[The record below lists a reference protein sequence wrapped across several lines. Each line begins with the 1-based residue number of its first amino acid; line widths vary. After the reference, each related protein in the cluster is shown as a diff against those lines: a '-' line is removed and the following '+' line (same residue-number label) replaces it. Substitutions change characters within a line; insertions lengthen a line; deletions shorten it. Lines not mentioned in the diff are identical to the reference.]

1 MNTISQAQFQKIL
14 DEVLQ
19 DITQQLAGIQ
29 LCPQE
34 ETPENDEMYTLY
46 TTFEGGYQASIAL
59 CAEVALLTRLTQ
71 YMMQE
76 EHIAQEDI
84 EDFAK
89 EYFNVLCGQIAAGLF
104 NATHIA
110 SRFGV
115 PNFHLGRYTPSGTGE
130 QLVLN
135 YTSDQHESAQVIHQ
149 AEQPLAHENTQMQA
163 EKPLHKKS

>member
-1 MNTISQAQFQKIL
+1 MNTISQAQFQEIL
-14 DEVLQ
+14 DQVLQ
-19 DITQQLAGIQ
+19 DITEQVAGIH

-34 ETPENDEMYTLY
+34 NLPINEDMCTLY
-46 TTFEGGYQASIAL
+46 TNFEGGYQASLTL

-76 EHIAQEDI
+76 EHIAPQDI

-115 PNFHLGRYTPSGTGE
+115 PNFHFGCYTPDGTGE

-135 YTSDQHESAQVIHQ
+135 YTSDKNENAQVIHQ
-149 AEQPLAHENTQMQA
+149 AEQPLES
-163 EKPLHKKS
+163 KS

>member
-19 DITQQLAGIQ
+19 DITQQVAGIQ

-34 ETPENDEMYTLY
+34 TASEDEEMYTLY

-59 CAEVALLTRLTQ
+59 CAEVAMLTRLTQ

-76 EHIAQEDI
+76 EHIAQQDI

-130 QLVLN
+130 QLILN
-135 YTSDQHESAQVIHQ
+135 YTSDKNENAQVIHQ
-149 AEQPLAHENTQMQA
+149 AEEPLDNENTQVQTDQTLNK
-163 EKPLHKKS
+163 ES

>member
-1 MNTISQAQFQKIL
+1 MNTISHAQFQEIL
-14 DEVLQ
+14 DQVLQ
-19 DITQQLAGIQ
+19 DITEKVAGIH

-34 ETPENDEMYTLY
+34 NLPSTSEVCTLY
-46 TTFEGGYQASIAL
+46 TTFEGGYQASLTL

-76 EHIAQEDI
+76 EHIDPQDI

-89 EYFNVLCGQIAAGLF
+89 EYFNVLCGQISAGLF

-115 PNFHLGRYTPSGTGE
+115 PNFHLGRYMPDGSGE

-135 YTSDQHESAQVIHQ
+135 YISDRNENAQVIHQ
-149 AEQPLAHENTQMQA
+149 AENPLDH
-163 EKPLHKKS
+163 